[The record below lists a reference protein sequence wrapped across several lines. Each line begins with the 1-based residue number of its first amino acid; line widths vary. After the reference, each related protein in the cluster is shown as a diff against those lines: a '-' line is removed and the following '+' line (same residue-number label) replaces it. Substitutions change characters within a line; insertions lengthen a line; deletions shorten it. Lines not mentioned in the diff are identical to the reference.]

1 MGLYRERGIV
11 LRTIKLGEAD
21 RIVTLVTEGHG
32 KLRAVAKGVRRTKSR
47 FGARVEPLSHVA
59 LLCYEGRSLDTITQ
73 AEALEH
79 FRPVREDLGRLSRG
93 LCLLE
98 VVDSVVQEGDE
109 DPRLYQMLLG
119 ALRALAAGEAPL
131 LVPAFFWKLLAQ
143 QGFRPSLDACATCG
157 AAGAEALE
165 AFDPG
170 EGGVLCRSC
179 RRGTRI
185 TPDALA
191 LLRRILGGDL
201 VGVLAEGA
209 SPAGA
214 ELEHLATRAI
224 EHHLERRL
232 RAPGLLD
239 PALSLWREGATAPA
253 RGRGS

>member
-1 MGLYRERGIV
+1 MALYREQGIV
-11 LRTIKLGEAD
+11 LRTVKLGEAD
-21 RIVTLVTEGHG
+21 RIVTLVTAGHG

-59 LLCYEGRSLDTITQ
+59 LLCYEGRNLDTITQ
-73 AEALEH
+73 AEALEQ

-98 VVDSVVQEGDE
+98 VVDAVVQEGDD

-119 ALRALAAGEAPL
+119 ALRALAAGETPL

-143 QGFRPSLDACATCG
+143 QGFRPSLDACASCG
-157 AAGAEALE
+157 AQGDVEALE

-170 EGGVLCRSC
+170 EGGVLCRTC

-185 TPDALA
+185 TPAAVA

-201 VGVLAEGA
+201 VAVLAEGA

-224 EHHLERRL
+224 EYHLERRL
-232 RAPGLLD
+232 RVPGLL
-239 PALSLWREGATAPA
+239 A
-253 RGRGS
+253 

>member
-79 FRPVREDLGRLSRG
+79 FRPVREDLGRLSRAV
-93 LCLLE
+93 CLLE
-98 VVDSVVQEGDE
+98 VVDAVVQEGDD

-119 ALRALAAGEAPL
+119 ALRALSAGESPL
-131 LVPAFFWKLLAQ
+131 LVPAFYWKLLAQ
-143 QGFRPSLDACATCG
+143 QGFRPTLDACASCG
-157 AAGAEALE
+157 AGGDASALD

-185 TPDALA
+185 TSDAVA

-201 VGVLAEGA
+201 VGVLAEGP

-214 ELEHLATRAI
+214 ELEHLGTRAI
-224 EHHLERRL
+224 EYHLERRL

-239 PALSLWREGATAPA
+239 PA
-253 RGRGS
+253 

>member
-73 AEALEH
+73 ADALEH

-143 QGFRPSLDACATCG
+143 QGVSPQPRRLRHLRGRRRRGPGGVRPG
-157 AAGAEALE
+157 G
-165 AFDPG
+165 
-170 EGGVLCRSC
+170 GGVLCRSC
-179 RRGTRI
+179 RRGR
-185 TPDALA
+185 
-191 LLRRILGGDL
+191 
-201 VGVLAEGA
+201 A
-209 SPAGA
+209 SPLTPSPCCAA
-214 ELEHLATRAI
+214 SSVATWWACWP
-224 EHHLERRL
+224 
-232 RAPGLLD
+232 RAPRRPVPSSSTWPPG
-239 PALSLWREGATAPA
+239 PSSTTSSAACAPRA
-253 RGRGS
+253 CSILP